1 MHGVDLV
8 NLLVMDV
15 FTLLRLRSVSQPEI
29 LGTFSV
35 SQLTMTENQTCT
47 NSQQADKSTT
57 TQHGCDLNNS
67 ATPSDQ
73 LYTHYLF
80 MYFDLLALKI
90 IISNAC
96 HETNLNMKKN
106 SFVYCHIKDLVMKV
120 NYLWLFFINKKNA
133 QCSVIGIIFLLSK
146 LIL

>member
-15 FTLLRLRSVSQPEI
+15 FTLLRLRSVSQPEK

-57 TQHGCDLNNS
+57 TQHGCDLDSS
-67 ATPSDQ
+67 ARLSAQ
-73 LYTHYLF
+73 L
-80 MYFDLLALKI
+80 
-90 IISNAC
+90 ISNAC
-96 HETNLNMKKN
+96 HERKLKIKKN
-106 SFVYCHIKDLVMKV
+106 SFVYCHDKGLVVKF
-120 NYLWLFFINKKNA
+120 N
-133 QCSVIGIIFLLSK
+133 
-146 LIL
+146 